1 MDIRLN
7 SFLKLTVV
15 CLALVIAT
23 PLVINGQI
31 FLQLEKFNSPKTIK
45 FVEGDEIEF
54 RLHAYPK
61 TWRTGILEKILIEDE
76 TIVLDGDFF
85 QLDELK
91 DIRVYRPWAR
101 ILGRSFIQFTGAW
114 FGYALILDV
123 FNIGGLF
130 GEDFSVGS
138 DTLVVGGT
146 AFGLGL
152 LLRNVFGRKKFK
164 LGKNSRLRLLDLR
177 F

>member
-1 MDIRLN
+1 MNILCSVYRLAICI
-7 SFLKLTVV
+7 SIIGFLP
-15 CLALVIAT
+15 ISGQ
-23 PLVINGQI
+23 GQI

-45 FVEGDEIEF
+45 FVEGDQIEF
-54 RLHAYPK
+54 RIHAYPK
-61 TWRTGILEKILIEDE
+61 TWRTGILDQILIDDE

-91 DIRVYRPWAR
+91 DIRIYRPWAR
-101 ILGRSFIQFTGAW
+101 VLGRSFIQFTGAW
-114 FGYALILDV
+114 FGYAIFLDV

-130 GEDFSVGS
+130 GEDNFTVGV

-164 LGKNSRLRLLDLR
+164 LGKNSRLRLLDLS